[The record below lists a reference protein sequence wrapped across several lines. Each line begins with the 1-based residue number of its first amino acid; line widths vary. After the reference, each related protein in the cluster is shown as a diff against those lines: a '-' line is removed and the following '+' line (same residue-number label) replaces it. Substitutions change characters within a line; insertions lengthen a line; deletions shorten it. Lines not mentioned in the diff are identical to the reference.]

1 MEFILLLIGLGCG
14 GLFTYLVLRKKLKT
28 TQHYDSMTAMQ
39 NVALLEEQQRISEK
53 LESLKNAES
62 NYNA

>member
-53 LESLKNAES
+53 LESLKIAE
-62 NYNA
+62 NEYDA